1 MFSVV
6 VCEKTK
12 ILHYHNTA
20 VNTISVG
27 DKLFTK
33 KQNFK
38 WKCQRQPEFHI
49 MLLKE
54 ENLVISLL
62 YVLCW
67 YLKCISVVY

>member
-1 MFSVV
+1 MLYKNSDACCLPIFHVKMFSLV

-38 WKCQRQPEFHI
+38 
-49 MLLKE
+49 
-54 ENLVISLL
+54 
-62 YVLCW
+62 
-67 YLKCISVVY
+67 